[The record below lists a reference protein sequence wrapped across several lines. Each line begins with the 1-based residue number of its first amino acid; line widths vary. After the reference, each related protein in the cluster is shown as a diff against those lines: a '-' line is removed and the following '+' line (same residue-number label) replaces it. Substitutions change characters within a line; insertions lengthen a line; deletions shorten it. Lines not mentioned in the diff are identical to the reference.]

1 MISVS
6 LCIPV
11 TTSTTSVPRE
21 DSAERTVSAM
31 HAAPHSAIRG
41 AVYEVFFLVDA
52 FYFLFGDFE
61 MPEPEP
67 HVQKLPAAPENTY
80 PLLVGLTV
88 LVD

>member
-11 TTSTTSVPRE
+11 TTRATSGPRE

-31 HAAPHSAIRG
+31 HAAPHSATRG

-52 FYFLFGDFE
+52 FYFLFGEFE
-61 MPEPEP
+61 MPEP
-67 HVQKLPAAPENTY
+67 HVQTLPGAPENAY

-88 LVD
+88 LVDLR